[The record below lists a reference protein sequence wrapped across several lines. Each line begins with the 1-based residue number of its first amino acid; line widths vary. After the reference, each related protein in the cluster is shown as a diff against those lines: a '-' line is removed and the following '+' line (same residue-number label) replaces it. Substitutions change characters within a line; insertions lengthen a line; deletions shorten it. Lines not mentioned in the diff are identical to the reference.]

1 MPERVTKEER
11 QISLLIEKA
20 RSAKEVLVASLENN
34 RNPIDDESEAVKL
47 KRPKAENHEPKFVS
61 NDGPVSNSSYA
72 GDMFKKAISILKAI
86 NESDYRDNPE
96 WNEEASERLESE
108 LTAAHAQMSKI
119 IEGIKAGKGNL
130 FGQLGAL
137 VSTLETMQRE
147 MKDTTPDTTAE
158 RYFPETQP

>member
-1 MPERVTKEER
+1 MPERVTKQER

-34 RNPIDDESEAVKL
+34 RNPIDDESEAI
-47 KRPKAENHEPKFVS
+47 N
-61 NDGPVSNSSYA
+61 
-72 GDMFKKAISILKAI
+72 ILKAI

-108 LTAAHAQMSKI
+108 LTAAHDQMSKI

>member
-1 MPERVTKEER
+1 MPERVTQEER

-20 RSAKEVLVASLENN
+20 RSAKEILLASLDSS
-34 RNPIDDESEAVKL
+34 RNPIDDDSEVVKL
-47 KRPKAENHEPKFVS
+47 KRPKAENYEPKFVS
-61 NDGPVSNSSYA
+61 NDGPAANHAYA
-72 GDMFKKAISILKAI
+72 GDVFKKAIAILKAI

-108 LTAAHAQMSKI
+108 LTAAHTQMSKI

-130 FGQLGAL
+130 FSQLGGL

-147 MKDTTPDTTAE
+147 IKDTNPDTTAE